1 MTDIATPQLQ
11 VVTDLIADVTQPID
25 IGDIPQGR
33 RRIIPI
39 SGGTVKGPRLN
50 GRMLPGG
57 ADFQVWRSD
66 GCTEI
71 HARYVIETDT
81 GKLIYVENTGL
92 RHGPPEAMQRLAQG
106 LPVDPALIY
115 FRTVAKLETA
125 APEFAW
131 LTRGIF
137 LCSGARFPD
146 RVVIRYFEV
155 K

>member
-1 MTDIATPQLQ
+1 MTEIAAPELR

-57 ADFQVWRSD
+57 ADFQIWRSD

-131 LTRGIF
+131 MTRAIF
-137 LCSGARFPD
+137 LCAGARFPD

-155 K
+155 T

>member
-1 MTDIATPQLQ
+1 MTEIAAPELRA
-11 VVTDLIADVTQPID
+11 VTDLIADVTQPID

-57 ADFQVWRSD
+57 ADFQIWRSD

-81 GKLIYVENTGL
+81 KKLIYVENTGL
-92 RHGPPEAMQRLAQG
+92 RHGPPEAMQ
-106 LPVDPALIY
+106 
-115 FRTVAKLETA
+115 
-125 APEFAW
+125 
-131 LTRGIF
+131 
-137 LCSGARFPD
+137 
-146 RVVIRYFEV
+146 
-155 K
+155 

>member
-1 MTDIATPQLQ
+1 MNDIAAPRLDH
-11 VVTDLIADVTQPID
+11 VTDLIADVTQPID

-33 RRIIPI
+33 RRIVPI

-57 ADFQVWRSD
+57 ADFQIWRSD

-92 RHGPPEAMQRLAQG
+92 RHGPAEAMDRLARG
-106 LPVDPALIY
+106 LPVDPAVIY

-125 APEFAW
+125 APELAW

-146 RVVIRYFEV
+146 RVVVRYFEV
-155 K
+155 T

>member
-1 MTDIATPQLQ
+1 MTEIATPDLR
-11 VVTDLIADVTQPID
+11 VVTDLIAEVTPPID

-57 ADFQVWRSD
+57 ADFQIWRSD

-155 K
+155 M

>member
-1 MTDIATPQLQ
+1 MTEIAAPVLR
-11 VVTDLIADVTQPID
+11 VVTDLIAEVTQPID

-33 RRIIPI
+33 RRIVPI
-39 SGGTVKGPRLN
+39 SGGTVKGPLLN

-57 ADFQVWRSD
+57 ADFQIWRSD

-155 K
+155 M